1 MVSTSQP
8 STAAG
13 PDPAPTT
20 EARRRWLA
28 LIVVCLGVMMTFVN
42 VSSTISALPPIQDD
56 LHMSASTLVW
66 VSSAFSLAVVSLVLS
81 AGTLSDLLGRRR
93 VFCYGVALFTLGSAL
108 AFAAPNAG
116 LLITAQA
123 VMGFGAAA
131 VLPSSLSIVSHAF
144 TDHHER
150 AGAISVWASCA
161 GLGLAIG
168 PLVAGALLGL
178 TSWHTVYLTN
188 LVLGALALVL
198 APLFVAESRHPTR
211 RLDPAGVLLGT
222 IAIASATYAIIQGG
236 ASGYGRPT
244 IIVAYVVF
252 AASLVTFVR
261 LELRHHDPMLDLRLF
276 KSPSFATV
284 MAVSAATMFGF
295 VGLSLLTVLYLERI
309 AHASALETGVKM
321 LAMFVPYVVVTA
333 LAGRLAR
340 RVGIA
345 PVLAAGLVLMG
356 VGALALVTVGP
367 SSGYGAMWPG
377 LVAAGVGSALLVAPS
392 TAAAVNSVPPLQ
404 AGMAAGAVNMFR
416 QLGSV
421 LGPSILG
428 TLATTRF
435 PTYLHEQLVTA
446 GVPSDRADAVVAGVA
461 HGGSTGQLPTP
472 LAHTLSLTAP
482 RAFTDALHLG
492 WLVGGVVLLVMVVP
506 TVLFVRRPAAT
517 S

>member
-1 MVSTSQP
+1 
-8 STAAG
+8 
-13 PDPAPTT
+13 
-20 EARRRWLA
+20 
-28 LIVVCLGVMMTFVN
+28 MMTFVN

-116 LLITAQA
+116 LLIAAQA

-168 PLVAGALLGL
+168 PLVAGALLRL
-178 TSWHTVYLTN
+178 TSWHAVYLTN
-188 LVLGALALVL
+188 LVLGALALAL
-198 APLFVAESRHPTR
+198 APQFVAESRHPTR

-252 AASLVTFVR
+252 AVSLVTFVR
-261 LELRHHDPMLDLRLF
+261 LELRYHDPMLDLRLF
-276 KSPSFATV
+276 KSASFATV

-345 PVLAAGLVLMG
+345 PVLATGLVLMG
-356 VGALALVTVGP
+356 AGALALVTVGP

-404 AGMAAGAVNMFR
+404 AGMAAGSVNMFR

-472 LAHTLSLTAP
+472 LAHTLSLAAP

>member
-1 MVSTSQP
+1 MVSTSQLN
-8 STAAG
+8 TAAG
-13 PDPAPTT
+13 PRPAATSK
-20 EARRRWLA
+20 ARRRWFA
-28 LIVVCLGVMMTFVN
+28 LFVVCLGVMMTFVN

-93 VFCYGVALFTLGSAL
+93 VFSYGVALFTLGSAL

-123 VMGFGAAA
+123 VMGVGSAA

-150 AGAISVWASCA
+150 TGAISVWASCA

-168 PLVAGALLGL
+168 PLVAGALLDQA
-178 TSWHTVYLTN
+178 SWHAVYLTN
-188 LVLGALALVL
+188 LALGVLTLVL
-198 APLFVAESRHPTR
+198 AKLFVAESKHPTR

-236 ASGYGRPT
+236 ASGYGRPP

-252 AASLVTFVR
+252 AVSLVAFVW

-276 KSPSFATV
+276 KSASFATV
-284 MAVSAATMFGF
+284 MTIGAVTMFGF
-295 VGLSLLTVLYLERI
+295 ISISLLTVLYLERI
-309 AHASALETGVKM
+309 AHASALETAVKM
-321 LAMFVPYVVVTA
+321 LPMFVPYIVVSAV
-333 LAGRLAR
+333 AGRLAR

-356 VGALALVTVGP
+356 AGALALLMVGP
-367 SSGYGAMWPG
+367 FSGYGAMWPG
-377 LVAAGVGSALLVAPS
+377 LFVAGVGSALLVAPS

-404 AGMAAGAVNMFR
+404 AGMAAGSINMFR

-435 PTYLHEQLVTA
+435 PKYLHEQLATA
-446 GVPSDRADAVVAGVA
+446 GVPSRTAEAVIAGA
-461 HGGSTGQLPTP
+461 THGGSTGQLPAP
-472 LAHTLSLTAP
+472 LVHTLSLAVP

-492 WLVGGVVLLVMVVP
+492 WFVGGVVLLVMVIP
-506 TVLFVRRPAAT
+506 TVLFVRHRPAT